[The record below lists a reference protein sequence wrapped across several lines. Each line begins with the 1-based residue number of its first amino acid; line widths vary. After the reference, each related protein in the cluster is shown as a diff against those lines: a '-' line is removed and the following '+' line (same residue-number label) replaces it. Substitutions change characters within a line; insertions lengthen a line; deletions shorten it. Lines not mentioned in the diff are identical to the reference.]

1 LRIFISFPV
10 GKLLKAFDMHRARG
24 KDCARWV
31 RAVYVSLIRSEE
43 RLHDITAVLS
53 QCSTLRRADC
63 VYSSNFALLSLFVPT
78 ASTMRTMNICL
89 DPHDYSSISQIV
101 HFKNLRDL
109 HISFCPGSMLA
120 HGHNT
125 MASLSNVPP
134 WSLPELRNLHL
145 IPSDDGKHVDLQYL
159 ARWSFPKLK
168 SFTMDHFEKSE
179 AEIKHVASFLDAHPH
194 ITCLSL
200 KGLGEMLPLMS
211 HVRCPELRL
220 SLTQLGEVSRTMVQL
235 LRPEV
240 VRLNLSYIDYRAEAL
255 WSFLD
260 GLCTQPKGVR
270 RVHIGIDRNCYPRRN
285 IDWVEQHQSRM
296 NEYASVLGPL
306 GVQLSHDTN
315 PWPYEGL

>member
-1 LRIFISFPV
+1 
-10 GKLLKAFDMHRARG
+10 
-24 KDCARWV
+24 
-31 RAVYVSLIRSEE
+31 
-43 RLHDITAVLS
+43 
-53 QCSTLRRADC
+53 
-63 VYSSNFALLSLFVPT
+63 
-78 ASTMRTMNICL
+78 
-89 DPHDYSSISQIV
+89 
-101 HFKNLRDL
+101 
-109 HISFCPGSMLA
+109 
-120 HGHNT
+120 

-168 SFTMDHFEKSE
+168 SFTMDHFEKLE